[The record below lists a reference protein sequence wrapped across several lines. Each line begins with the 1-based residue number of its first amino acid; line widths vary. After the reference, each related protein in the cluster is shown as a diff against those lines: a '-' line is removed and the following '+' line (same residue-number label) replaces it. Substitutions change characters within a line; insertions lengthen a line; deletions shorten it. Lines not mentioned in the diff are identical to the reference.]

1 MKRTAL
7 WLLAL
12 TFLFST
18 AYPSAL
24 ADKQP
29 TEIVMWSL
37 FSGEDGSTM
46 NQLVDNFNA
55 SQNDIHLTHIIIDY
69 NNLITKIALSAGD
82 DAASPHLFVSYASDI
97 VYLSD
102 LNYIQPI
109 QPALDAWDFDFSLE
123 RYNEACAILNM
134 YKGQRYA
141 VTLDFPSVG
150 IYANMDLVKQYCPDV
165 LADEVVTWDEIKTVG
180 ANLKEQ
186 GVENIHVLTSEWAMN
201 DIIQSYLLFNQS
213 WASEDAQTL
222 ELDRQA
228 IINGVQF
235 WKDCYD
241 AGYLWEE
248 GDDCAGLFAQ
258 GESIFFTGG
267 NWCMNAVREY
277 GFDFVF
283 RAAPQLDPENVVMY
297 GDAHSFMLPRRALND
312 KELSGIGRWIAYFY
326 DHSIDWADAGSL
338 IAAKGPRED
347 EAFDSLPQA
356 YVANHYAPFVP
367 PYKYTAILQNDVINS
382 FDWQPVYGYITPED
396 FADAIIKQTNEKTAA
411 K

>member
-165 LADEVVTWDEIKTVG
+165 LADEVVTWDEIKTC
-180 ANLKEQ
+180 L
-186 GVENIHVLTSEWAMN
+186 LYTS
-201 DIIQSYLLFNQS
+201 
-213 WASEDAQTL
+213 
-222 ELDRQA
+222 RC
-228 IINGVQF
+228 V
-235 WKDCYD
+235 
-241 AGYLWEE
+241 
-248 GDDCAGLFAQ
+248 
-258 GESIFFTGG
+258 
-267 NWCMNAVREY
+267 
-277 GFDFVF
+277 
-283 RAAPQLDPENVVMY
+283 
-297 GDAHSFMLPRRALND
+297 
-312 KELSGIGRWIAYFY
+312 
-326 DHSIDWADAGSL
+326 
-338 IAAKGPRED
+338 
-347 EAFDSLPQA
+347 
-356 YVANHYAPFVP
+356 
-367 PYKYTAILQNDVINS
+367 
-382 FDWQPVYGYITPED
+382 
-396 FADAIIKQTNEKTAA
+396 
-411 K
+411 